1 MAEILVVEDMAGVR
15 QAISSM
21 LKRAGHVVTLTQD
34 GGQGVA
40 ALRSRSFDLVITD
53 MLMPGSDGMEVL
65 TQISAMPNHPPV
77 IAISGGGAG
86 VSAETA
92 LAAAKLHANA
102 FLQKPFE
109 RTELLAAVNQVL
121 EGTYKKQA

>member
-1 MAEILVVEDMAGVR
+1 MADILVVEDMAGVR
-15 QAISSM
+15 HAISSM
-21 LKRAGHVVTLTQD
+21 LKRAGHNVPFAQTGS
-34 GGQGVA
+34 GGLL
-40 ALRSRSFDLVITD
+40 ALKRGRFDLVITD
-53 MLMPGSDGMEVL
+53 MLMPDSDGMDVL
-65 TQISAMPNHPPV
+65 TYLADMPKHPPV

-92 LAAAKLHANA
+92 LKAAKLHANA

-121 EGTYKKQA
+121 EAA

>member
-1 MAEILVVEDMAGVR
+1 MAGVR

-21 LKRAGHVVTLTQD
+21 LKRAGHNVTLTQD
-34 GGQGVA
+34 GQQGVA
-40 ALRSRSFDLVITD
+40 ALRSRNFDLVITD

-65 TQISAMPNHPPV
+65 TQMSAMPNHPPV

-86 VSAETA
+86 VSAENA
-92 LAAAKLHANA
+92 LAAAKLHATA

-109 RTELLAAVNQVL
+109 RTELLATVNQVL
-121 EGTYKKQA
+121 ESSYPRKQA

>member
-1 MAEILVVEDMAGVR
+1 MADILVVEDMAGVR

-21 LKRAGHVVTLTQD
+21 LKRAGHAVTLTQH
-34 GGQGVA
+34 GGEGVA
-40 ALRSRSFDLVITD
+40 ALRSSRFDLVITD
-53 MLMPGSDGMEVL
+53 MLMPGSDGMDVL
-65 TQISAMPNHPPV
+65 QQISAMPNHPPV

-86 VSAETA
+86 VSAENA

-109 RTELLAAVNQVL
+109 RAELLAVVNQVL
-121 EGTYKKQA
+121 EGAYKKQA

>member
-1 MAEILVVEDMAGVR
+1 MADILIVEDMSGVR
-15 QAISSM
+15 HAISTM
-21 LKRAGHVVTLTQD
+21 LKRAGHTVAVAEN
-34 GGQGVA
+34 GEQGLA
-40 ALRSRSFDLVITD
+40 ELKRRPFDLVITD

-65 TQISAMPNHPPV
+65 NQIGTMSKHPPV

-92 LAAAKLHANA
+92 LAAARLHADA

-109 RTELLAAVNQVL
+109 RAELLAAVDKVL
-121 EGTYKKQA
+121 AEA